1 MLLFFVSVV
10 PTSHLP
16 ASLAD
21 PQGPSEGRGVT
32 IYISDRPICLPF
44 SRVPA
49 SPACVT
55 RSALCKPSQRG
66 GCRNIRS
73 GRVTR
78 STHKPLRRHR
88 HRGRAGEP
96 LTLLGFSPAGCYLF
110 HTVTGMGGSGQS
122 ERAAVLSSA
131 GRLCVPP
138 SSSVSLRARCPS
150 AGCLVAIW
158 GPLGRGWGVPAP
170 TQLHL
175 PQERGTFCVGLS
187 LAPFGGVGPP
197 RPNCPQ
203 GLLSGL
209 GRTEARPGETRLPVI
224 KRLRCLS
231 RFPSYPRSARRLPVP
246 FSTRYVCAPKA
257 AAFPGET

>member
-44 SRVPA
+44 SRVPV

-55 RSALCKPSQRG
+55 RSPLCKPSQGG

-73 GRVTR
+73 GRVIR
-78 STHKPLRRHR
+78 SPHKPLLRRR
-88 HRGRAGEP
+88 HRGRAGGP

-110 HTVTGMGGSGQS
+110 HTATGMGDSWQS
-122 ERAAVLSSA
+122 ERAAVLSSTRWP
-131 GRLCVPP
+131 GVPRVLLC
-138 SSSVSLRARCPS
+138 LCRRTARP
-150 AGCLVAIW
+150 AGCLVPIP
-158 GPLGRGWGVPAP
+158 GPLGRGDGGRGVPAP

-175 PQERGTFCVGLS
+175 
-187 LAPFGGVGPP
+187 
-197 RPNCPQ
+197 
-203 GLLSGL
+203 LL
-209 GRTEARPGETRLPVI
+209 
-224 KRLRCLS
+224 
-231 RFPSYPRSARRLPVP
+231 
-246 FSTRYVCAPKA
+246 
-257 AAFPGET
+257 